1 VTNAGGTTGYVYDAR
16 GRRVA
21 KVVDGVLTHYI
32 YDTQY
37 RVLEEHAADGVLLA
51 RYTYGTGMD
60 EPLTMER
67 GGNTYYYHRDGL
79 GSITEVTDAS
89 STLVERYEYDVYGAV
104 TIFDGS
110 GVTLTGSAIGNPYL
124 FTGRRYDPE
133 SGNYYYRARIYSP
146 RLGRFLSQDPL
157 GFDAGDYN
165 LYRYAFNNPTNLTDP
180 TGKAVVSVVVAGVL
194 LTLKAVDYGWTAWD
208 TWQSYRVL
216 QDECAS
222 DEVKLLAVL
231 NIALAVALESI
242 EPDEWL
248 PANLPADDV
257 FRRAL
262 IRGAREALEEGG
274 VPGFKRFLRR
284 ELGDDLAKRVL
295 REMGLSG
302 LADDLPIGWTG
313 DIGEAALKKLG
324 GQSQV
329 YFRTGQGGRYVD
341 QLVEGIAHES
351 KVGYTS
357 LTQRIQRQ
365 IAKDAELIAA
375 RDIEGAVWHFFTS
388 PVTGKGGPS
397 GPLRQALK
405 EAGIQILVH

>member
-1 VTNAGGTTGYVYDAR
+1 MTNAGGTTGYVYDAR